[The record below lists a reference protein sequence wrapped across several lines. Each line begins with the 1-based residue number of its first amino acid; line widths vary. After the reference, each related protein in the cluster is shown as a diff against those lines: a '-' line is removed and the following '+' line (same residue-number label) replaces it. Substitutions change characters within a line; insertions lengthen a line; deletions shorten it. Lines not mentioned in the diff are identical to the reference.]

1 MEERSEITLVVA
13 DDHPIFLQG
22 VHSLVATDPSM
33 RIVASCSRGD
43 EALQTIVDLCPTVAI
58 LDLSMPGMD
67 GLSVTAQLRQAD
79 NLTPIVILTTHDDQL
94 LVERARSCGA
104 NEYLFKHHAMTD
116 LLDVVRS
123 VADGSSRL
131 IPPVVDDQELP
142 LPKTLTERECE
153 VVRLV
158 ACGMNNRF
166 IGDSLGISSKTVDN
180 HRTKI
185 MKKLRVHSTAELVRY
200 AVKVGLI

>member
-22 VHSLVATDPSM
+22 VHSLVATDPAM
-33 RIVASCSRGD
+33 RIVASCNRGD

-79 NLTPIVILTTHDDQL
+79 NLTPIVILTTHDDPL

>member
-22 VHSLVATDPSM
+22 VHALVATDPSM

-43 EALQTIVDLCPTVAI
+43 EALQEIMALNPTVAI
-58 LDLSMPGMD
+58 LDLSMPGLD
-67 GLSVTAQLRQAD
+67 GLSAVALLRQEG
-79 NLTPIVILTTHDDQL
+79 NPTPVVILTTHDDPL

-104 NEYLFKHHAMTD
+104 NAYLFKHHAMTD
-116 LLDVVRS
+116 LLETVRS
-123 VADGSSRL
+123 VADGSSCL
-131 IPPVVDDQELP
+131 TTPIVDEQEMP

-158 ACGMNNRF
+158 ACGMNNSF
-166 IGDSLGISSKTVDN
+166 IGDTLGISSKTVDN

-185 MKKLRVHSTAELVRY
+185 MKKLKVHSTAELVRY
-200 AVKVGLI
+200 AVKVGLA

>member
-1 MEERSEITLVVA
+1 MEEHSEITLVVA

-22 VHSLVATDPSM
+22 VHALVATDPSM

-43 EALQTIVDLCPTVAI
+43 EALQAISGLSPTVAI
-58 LDLSMPGMD
+58 LDLSMPGLD
-67 GLSVTAQLRQAD
+67 GLSVIALLRQEG
-79 NLTPIVILTTHDDQL
+79 NLTPVVILTTHDDPL

-104 NEYLFKHHAMTD
+104 NAYLFKHHAMTD
-116 LLDVVRS
+116 LLEVVRS
-123 VADGSSRL
+123 VADGSSCL
-131 IPPVVDDQELP
+131 TTPIVDEQEMP

-158 ACGMNNRF
+158 ACGMNNSF
-166 IGDSLGISSKTVDN
+166 IGDTLGISSKTVDN

-185 MKKLRVHSTAELVRY
+185 MKKLKVHSTAELVRY
-200 AVKVGLI
+200 AVKVGLA